1 MTTFERNEDCATVF
15 LKWTDFRS
23 RNHPFIRQQKD
34 RVGIEKV
41 WNCVDVIKVETTK
54 MCDLIFY
61 RFKARKMFEWCDSNS
76 NISAVVVILLNFPIE
91 YFIAVYLFTYVIF
104 ELTPFRSIIFSLKS
118 LEGNRKW
125 ALSTHNVR

>member
-1 MTTFERNEDCATVF
+1 MKTVAHISFKRVVIFADFVSILAKMTTFERNEDCATVF

-91 YFIAVYLFTYVIF
+91 Y
-104 ELTPFRSIIFSLKS
+104 
-118 LEGNRKW
+118 
-125 ALSTHNVR
+125 THSVL